1 MIKQDLKKTLQ
12 LKTLRIISSR
22 RGFSNFLY
30 SSSVVVFLLFLFI
43 FCFLRILYLNKS
55 ETNEFT
61 NTISGTNIHDYLPE
75 YEFDVVY
82 TWVNGSDPSHQ
93 KKMIET
99 KLQYLEGFAAMC
111 NKTEA
116 ICDPT
121 AFAKNRWRDHDELK
135 YSLRSIE
142 KYVPWVRNIYIV
154 TNGQVPSWVNL
165 KNPRIKIVTHAE
177 IFSNQSHL
185 PTFASPA
192 IETHL
197 HNISGISK
205 HFIYLNDDFLFFS
218 PIYPDTFLSVS
229 NGQKIYL
236 AWAVPDC
243 QPGCPYSW
251 IGDGFCDLTCNNS
264 ACDFDGGDCIN
275 YTAPSG
281 YGDTGWNHYSEYQN
295 RRNEK
300 IPYASRFCFPGCLNS
315 WLGDNYCDSTCNRL
329 DCAFDGGD
337 CGTDDLFKYATG
349 FDPGENINQNK
360 SNPFNFYIEDIHHA
374 CYINLT
380 KLVGES
386 SEIVTF
392 NHSSETIVRR
402 LNIENKKKVLILTFL
417 RNVTRTNF
425 TVMVNVNELNVTKSY
440 TFEISVSTLIN
451 NTQQNTEKEEESNNG
466 EDIDNGGDEG
476 FNDEKNVNDEFNDYN
491 DGRNGDDN
499 KNEKFNEGKNVND
512 KFNDEDNSNND
523 DNNKNGNEK
532 FNDEN
537 NVNDEFNDDDDSNG
551 DDNKNVNNNCNGE
564 NGNDNCNDENGNEN
578 VNSKNRN
585 GNDKDKEID
594 NCNDEYCNDKFN
606 GDDNNKNDNFDH
618 NINSKKNEDSNI
630 ENDKKIME
638 SERNGNGNGNKKK
651 TENEREI
658 KMEIEIENE
667 TENEKTA
674 FSESESENDLME
686 SESEN
691 ENENESE
698 SESEDEIENKDQ
710 DEKVKE
716 ITDEIEDVIEDE
728 TIFKS
733 NRKLLTVSQQN
744 KKNIK
749 FETKK
754 LNFQAKKIKKL
765 KKQLLL
771 ENDINPLLE
780 NEIIKRDR
788 YKDYEINFEEYE
800 KFKKNE
806 EKKLQGIKNLGG
818 RKLLDTYSESLKF
831 VSKLYNKEYGQ
842 ENRHVPAHAP
852 ILINRDVI
860 KDLHSKYPKL
870 IDLTSSRKF
879 RHPHNMQYQFSY
891 IYFLIHEKRKF
902 DLDEYF
908 KTEFDLDSDGEL
920 NESEFRILALHVHDT
935 VNKKILKNLKEEIYN
950 CSIINSSNTHN
961 THNNNNHNN
970 NDDTDGADDDDS
982 TTIVQKYPS
991 IEDMKITVDSLR
1003 NCSQILERLNK
1014 TCQQTPKYPH
1024 ETIDYNNNG
1033 GFVQLFSNQTINLKK
1048 LDHLRKSNL
1057 PFICLNDD
1065 LNYTQPET
1073 VKVIQDVSNFLHT
1086 FFPNPSQFE
1095 LPEGQV
1101 NPYLNVE
1108 EMKLYFQKMEKEK
1121 KYRKLFYYFVFS
1133 FVLIIFIMLSIF
1145 LRKRNKKKKG
1155 IKRVLFV

>member
-22 RGFSNFLY
+22 RGFM
-30 SSSVVVFLLFLFI
+30 
-43 FCFLRILYLNKS
+43 YLNKS

-329 DCAFDGGD
+329 DCGFDGGD

-476 FNDEKNVNDEFNDYN
+476 FNDEKNVNDEFND
-491 DGRNGDDN
+491 
-499 KNEKFNEGKNVND
+499 
-512 KFNDEDNSNND
+512 DNSNND
-523 DNNKNGNEK
+523 DNKNENEK
-532 FNDEN
+532 F
-537 NVNDEFNDDDDSNG
+537 
-551 DDNKNVNNNCNGE
+551 
-564 NGNDNCNDENGNEN
+564 
-578 VNSKNRN
+578 
-585 GNDKDKEID
+585 
-594 NCNDEYCNDKFN
+594 NDKFN

-651 TENEREI
+651 NENEREI

-686 SESEN
+686 SESENEN

-754 LNFQAKKIKKL
+754 LDFQAKKIKKL

-860 KDLHSKYPKL
+860 KDLHSKFPKL

-902 DLDEYF
+902 DLDKYF

-970 NDDTDGADDDDS
+970 NDDADGADGDDS

-991 IEDMKITVDSLR
+991 IEDMKITVESLR
-1003 NCSQILERLNK
+1003 NCSQILERLNQ

-1108 EMKLYFQKMEKEK
+1108 EMKLYFLKMEKEK
-1121 KYRKLFYYFVFS
+1121 KYRKLFYYFLFS

>member
-22 RGFSNFLY
+22 RGFM
-30 SSSVVVFLLFLFI
+30 
-43 FCFLRILYLNKS
+43 YLNKS

-236 AWAVPDC
+236 AWDVPDC

-264 ACDFDGGDCIN
+264 ACDFDDGDCIN
-275 YTAPSG
+275 YTNPSG
-281 YGDTGWNHYSEYQN
+281 SGNTGWNHQSSNYQN
-295 RRNEK
+295 NRTKVSLMESK
-300 IPYASRFCFPGCLNS
+300 FCFRGCLNS
-315 WLGDNYCDSTCNRL
+315 WLGDKFCDSTCNRL
-329 DCAFDGGD
+329 DCGFDGGD

-360 SNPFNFYIEDIHHA
+360 SNPFNFYIEDIQHA

-380 KLVGES
+380 TLIGES

-392 NHSSETIVRR
+392 NHSIKKIIRK
-402 LNIENKKKVLILTFL
+402 LNIESKKKVLILTFL
-417 RNVTRTNF
+417 RNLPRANF
-425 TVMVNVNELNVTKSY
+425 TVTVQVNELNVTKSY

-451 NTQQNTEKEEESNNG
+451 NPQQNTKKEEESNND
-466 EDIDNGGDEG
+466 EDTGNGGNEG
-476 FNDEKNVNDEFNDYN
+476 FTDENNVNDVFNDDN

-499 KNEKFNEGKNVND
+499 QNEGFNDGNNVND
-512 KFNDEDNSNND
+512 EFNDDDNSNND
-523 DNNKNGNEK
+523 DNKNENEK

-551 DDNKNVNNNCNGE
+551 DDNQNEKFNERN
-564 NGNDNCNDENGNEN
+564 NCNDENCN
-578 VNSKNRN
+578 
-585 GNDKDKEID
+585 DKEID
-594 NCNDEYCNDKFN
+594 DDGNDKETN
-606 GDDNNKNDNFDH
+606 DDNNKNDNSDH
-618 NINSKKNEDSNI
+618 NIIFKKNEENDI
-630 ENDKKIME
+630 ENDIKQIE
-638 SERNGNGNGNKKK
+638 SDLNENGNKIRNENEKENEKK

-658 KMEIEIENE
+658 KMEIEIE
-667 TENEKTA
+667 TENEKIA

-686 SESEN
+686 SERESEN
-691 ENENESE
+691 ENENK
-698 SESEDEIENKDQ
+698 DQIENKDQ
-710 DEKVKE
+710 DENEKEDEITDEKVKE
-716 ITDEIEDVIEDE
+716 ITDEIEEEIEDE

-754 LNFQAKKIKKL
+754 LNYISKKIKKL

-771 ENDINPLLE
+771 ENDIGPLPE

-842 ENRHVPAHAP
+842 QNRHVPAHAP

-970 NDDTDGADDDDS
+970 NDDADGADDDDS

-1003 NCSQILERLNK
+1003 NCSQILERLNE
-1014 TCQQTPKYPH
+1014 TCQKKPKYHH
-1024 ETIDYNNNG
+1024 ETIDYYNN

-1048 LDHLRKSNL
+1048 LDQLRKSNL

-1086 FFPNPSQFE
+1086 SFPNPSQFE

-1108 EMKLYFQKMEKEK
+1108 EMKLYFLKMEKEK

-1133 FVLIIFIMLSIF
+1133 FALILSIMLYIY
-1145 LRKRNKKKKG
+1145 LRNKKKKKKKG